1 MERVTHTVWPVPTT
15 TDSVIFLRGPRK
27 ISIFRGLLCSRDTL
41 LATPVPRMRPAV
53 AFVVGAVA
61 GAIAVNERRARR
73 AAERFAAASLET
85 LLNAVDANDAQ
96 TGAHVRRVATYALVI
111 AEAAGLTRREC
122 QNVERVALFHDI
134 GKIHEALFDIIH
146 DETKLSAEDRRAIA
160 THPLRG
166 AEVLAPLWGFYPE
179 LAEGVLSHHERWD
192 GTGYPRRLRGERI
205 PLAARVVTIA
215 DTLDAITHRRRYR
228 DPRGA
233 RHAANAIAAERGR
246 QFDPD
251 LVDLVLLPP
260 VWERIVEAHRE
271 AHRRARA
278 HPERREGRR
287 ESPVPQVKFRWRR
300 EAAES
305 PAPPQPPQKRP

>member
-1 MERVTHTVWPVPTT
+1 
-15 TDSVIFLRGPRK
+15 
-27 ISIFRGLLCSRDTL
+27 
-41 LATPVPRMRPAV
+41 MRPAV

-61 GAIAVNERRARR
+61 GAIAVYERRARR

-85 LLNAVDANDAQ
+85 LLNAIDANDSQ

-146 DETKLSAEDRRAIA
+146 DETKLTAEDRRAIA
-160 THPLRG
+160 THPRRG
-166 AEVLAPLWGFYPE
+166 AEVLAPLCGFYPE
-179 LAEGVLSHHERWD
+179 LADGVLSHHERWD

-205 PLAARVVTIA
+205 PLTARVVTIA
-215 DTLDAITHRRRYR
+215 DTLDAITHSRRYR
-228 DPRGA
+228 DARGA
-233 RHAANAIAAERGR
+233 RHAADAIAAERGG
-246 QFDPD
+246 QFDPE

-287 ESPVPQVKFRWRR
+287 ERPVPQVKFRWRR

-305 PAPPQPPQKRP
+305 PARPQPPQTRQ